1 MRLGL
6 LGPAAQHEQELQ
18 RVADF
23 LLDELSVE
31 RAVYLGVDRAL
42 DDVVHKRAQRLL
54 GSNPESCAVW
64 QRATHSCLRGTPE
77 QIDRFVAAERS
88 CSELRVLESLPSAAT
103 RSVEMLDGKLAVMI
117 YDKANL
123 DEEDILA
130 ATLLA
135 FGKSREPVVKR
146 VGRRWFLS
154 PGSFATG
161 GLMLLDD
168 DNGGIR
174 LRQFASDCR
183 EVHSEE
189 LLVEGSPRLRVQ
201 GS

>member
-6 LGPAAQHEQELQ
+6 LGPAAQHERELQ

-23 LLDELSVE
+23 LLDEVHVDKAL
-31 RAVYLGVDRAL
+31 YLGVDRAL
-42 DDVVHKRAQRLL
+42 DAVVRRRAERLL
-54 GSNPESCAVW
+54 GQDPESFALFR
-64 QRATHSCLRGTPE
+64 RATRSCLSGTPE
-77 QIDRFVAAERS
+77 QIAEFVAAERS
-88 CSELRVLESLPSAAT
+88 CGSLKALESLPGAAT

-117 YDKANL
+117 YDKAHL

-154 PGSFATG
+154 PGAFGAG

-168 DNGGIR
+168 EAGGIR
-174 LRQFASDCR
+174 LRQFDGECR
-183 EVHSEE
+183 ELRAEE

-201 GS
+201 GG